1 MTIQEKILVD
11 VPLATMI
18 IRGKV
23 IADNLIEV
31 GGRGDDLRFMTPDA
45 HAYLDQIPL
54 GDPMRLADLYSIS
67 FEEILDYL
75 EELGSRLDV
84 EKNDHVHRARE
95 LSYLTAPT
103 TAALV
108 DRQYGNMAAAFRRE
122 TVKGLAEKSIGIEY
136 LEGWVEEQAR
146 SGVRVGIRC
155 FGART
160 LHIVAGNSPMVS
172 VNTVIKNAI
181 LRSDAI
187 IKAPSNDPFTA
198 LAIAQTMV
206 DMAPD
211 HPITKHLTVAYW
223 RGGDVAFEE
232 KLYQPHNVE
241 KIVAWGGFASM
252 KHVTRYIQPG
262 LELISLD
269 PKRSVSIVG
278 KEAFESEEMMRTA
291 AQRLATDIGAMN
303 QVACVNSRTSYLM
316 SGTDDAGLEKLN
328 KFGQYVYEAMLQLPA
343 TISTKPKRYDRDLKE
358 HVDSLRLSGDWFK
371 VIGGL
376 DDEGAIIV
384 SQLPEA
390 VDFSTLLN
398 DRTANLV
405 PVDSIDDVMRAMN
418 SYTQTVGVFPES
430 LKQDLLNILP
440 LGGAQRFV
448 SLGYAVGVSLGT
460 GGRGTQD
467 GIEVVRRMGKWIINE
482 VNDPEVQPGLW
493 KA

>member
-1 MTIQEKILVD
+1 MTVQQKIRAE
-11 VPLATMI
+11 VPVAPMV

-23 IADNLIEV
+23 ITDDLIEV
-31 GGRGDDLRFMTPDA
+31 GGRGGDLRFMTPDA
-45 HAYLDQIPL
+45 HKYLDQISL
-54 GDPMRLADLYSIS
+54 GSPERLADLYSIS

-75 EELGSRLDV
+75 EELGSLLDV
-84 EKNDHVHRARE
+84 EKNAHVYRARE

-103 TAALV
+103 TEALV
-108 DRQYGNMAAAFRRE
+108 DLQYSNMTAAFRRE
-122 TVKGLAEKSIGIEY
+122 TVKGLAEKSIGIDY
-136 LEGWVEEQAR
+136 LEGWVEEQSK

-187 IKAPSNDPFTA
+187 IKAPSNDPFTG
-198 LAIAQTMV
+198 LAIAQTMA

-223 RGGDVAFEE
+223 RGGDVDFEE

-241 KIVAWGGFASM
+241 KIVAWGGFSSM

-303 QVACVNSRTSYLM
+303 QVACVNSRTAYLM
-316 SGTDDAGLEKLN
+316 SGTDDAGVEKLN
-328 KFGQYVYEAMLQLPA
+328 KFGQYVYEAMLQLPSY
-343 TISTKPKRYDRDLKE
+343 ISSKPKRYDRDLKE

-371 VIGGL
+371 VIGGQ

-384 SQLPEA
+384 SQMSETI
-390 VDFSTLLN
+390 DFSTLLN

-405 PVDSIDDVMRAMN
+405 PIDTVDDALRAMN

-430 LKQDLLNILP
+430 LKKDLLNILP

-448 SLGYAVGVSLGT
+448 SLGYAIGRSLGT

-467 GIEVVRRMGKWIINE
+467 GIEVVRRMGKWIVNE
-482 VNDPEVQPGLW
+482 ICDPEIVPGFW
-493 KA
+493 QA